1 MFFRWFIW
9 WAKRHSRES
18 WDQCCSANRSRSYK
32 QCDRSSQ
39 WTTSRHSNRMSS
51 SNWQPYRS
59 RDRSS
64 RKTCCWVLVA
74 WRRPEVGLVHR
85 RWLAYSG
92 GIRSTLGST
101 SIELGCYSVWQL
113 ARVISSSLTCLLFP
127 DLFFVYMNFHCLY
140 VSMINYF
147 PTQSIF
153 SVCWNRKDF
162 PYLSTY
168 IMHKVMLINRKYQ
181 FL

>member
-51 SNWQPYRS
+51 SSWQPCRS

-92 GIRSTLGST
+92 GIRLTLGST

-127 DLFFVYMNFHCLY
+127 DLFLFTWIFIVYMCLWL
-140 VSMINYF
+140 I
-147 PTQSIF
+147 IF
-153 SVCWNRKDF
+153 QLN
-162 PYLSTY
+162 
-168 IMHKVMLINRKYQ
+168 
-181 FL
+181 